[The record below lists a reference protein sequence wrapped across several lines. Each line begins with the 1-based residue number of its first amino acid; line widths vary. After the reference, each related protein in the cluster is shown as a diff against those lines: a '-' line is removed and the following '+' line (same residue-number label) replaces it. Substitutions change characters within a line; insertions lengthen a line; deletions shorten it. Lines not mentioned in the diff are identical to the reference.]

1 MSYFRIYLYFTFS
14 QAISCAGWMSKAVAC
29 LQHFLSRYHSSSHE
43 DVVQEQDIEL
53 QENGV
58 AVI

>member
-1 MSYFRIYLYFTFS
+1 MLNNTFKHFIFF
-14 QAISCAGWMSKAVAC
+14 QAISWSGRMSKGVAC
-29 LQHFLSRYHSSSHE
+29 LQHFLFRLHSSSHE
-43 DVVQEQDIEL
+43 QVVQQEDIEL